1 LRNAAPADILDEDA
15 LLLFGCFATL
25 RVESVDKLNRR
36 EVVPTFLFQRTAAE
50 RILWPDAI
58 IVRV

>member
-1 LRNAAPADILDEDA
+1 LRNAAPSDESNEDA
-15 LLLFGCFATL
+15 LLVFTRFAAF
-25 RVESVDKLNRR
+25 RVESVDKLDRR
-36 EVVPTFLFQRTAAE
+36 EVVPAFLFQRTAAK